1 MASVRV
7 LHPFVRRFVVNENEV
22 PSSDSEPK
30 SEASKKRHRGAII
43 VAIAMALG
51 LLALIALNMN

>member
-1 MASVRV
+1 M
-7 LHPFVRRFVVNENEV
+7 NENEV